1 MIKFDKPDVLNGT
14 QLVEELKNVG
24 ININTDKSPK
34 IDGNGDFWLDI
45 ADKDKTKAEKIIAAH
60 VGIDQSEAKAAQ
72 RQAILDRIGLTSDEL
87 KTILG

>member
-1 MIKFDKPDVLNGT
+1 MIKFDKPDSLNGT
-14 QLVEELKNVG
+14 QLVEELKKVG
-24 ININTDKSPK
+24 INVNTDKSPK

-45 ADKDKTKAEKIIAAH
+45 TDKDKTKAEKIVAAH

-72 RQAILDRIGLTSDEL
+72 KQAILDRIGLTADEL